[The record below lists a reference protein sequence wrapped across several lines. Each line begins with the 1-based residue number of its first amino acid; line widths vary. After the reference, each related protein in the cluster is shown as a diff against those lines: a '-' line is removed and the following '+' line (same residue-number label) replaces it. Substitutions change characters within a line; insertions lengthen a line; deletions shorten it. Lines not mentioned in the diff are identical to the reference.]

1 MKQKDNY
8 QQDIAEEIHIIEG
21 DGRMLPM
28 LPDNSIDCI
37 ITDHPWLDTVSNK
50 GGNRCF
56 ADYECF
62 SYELKDFKEKARVL
76 KPGCFLAE
84 FVPAENANNYR
95 QLYQVK
101 EYAAQCGLE
110 YYSKVS
116 WKKGRFIS
124 NTGRK
129 AKNTQDILILTK
141 GKARSIRLDRKKTKQ
156 SGEPCYMS
164 GAAGMLPAMFD
175 IEPVPREKKIHQSEL
190 PVELCEQLIEYLTK
204 EGEVVLD
211 QFAGS
216 GAVGIAALKK
226 GRRSI
231 LIEKSAE
238 TVRRMRRRVKKY
250 QKCGGCF

>member
-1 MKQKDNY
+1 MKQKDNF
-8 QQDIAEEIHIIEG
+8 QQDMVDGIWIMEG
-21 DGRMLPM
+21 NGRMLPM
-28 LPDNSIDCI
+28 LLDNSIDCI
-37 ITDHPWLDTVSNK
+37 ITDHPWLDTISNK
-50 GGNRCF
+50 GGNRSF

-62 SYELKDFKEKARVL
+62 SYELEDFKEKARIL

-84 FVPAENANNYR
+84 FLPAENANNYR

-116 WKKGRFIS
+116 WKKGRFVS

-129 AKNTQDILILTK
+129 AKNTQDILIFTK
-141 GKARSIRLDRKKTKQ
+141 GKARSLRIDRKKTKQ
-156 SGEPCYMS
+156 TGEPCYMS
-164 GAAGMLPAMFD
+164 GAAGILPAMFD

-190 PVELCEQLIEYLTK
+190 PVELCEQLIEYFTK

-238 TVRRMRRRVKKY
+238 TVGKMKGRVEKY
-250 QKCGGCF
+250 RKFSG